1 MDWRKVAEDDLKHY
15 REQKMGLQHLNEQIN
30 EVNARIER
38 VTVQMKTEK
47 EKLVDLYVRRD
58 KLALARNAVEP
69 LIRRMDESLS
79 LLSIDERKIV
89 ERLLIDREKGAVE
102 RLCSELFLERTRV
115 YEMRNSALRKFTVA
129 MYGVES
135 L

>member
-1 MDWRKVAEDDLKHY
+1 LDWRKVAEDDLKHY
-15 REQKMGLQHLNEQIN
+15 REQRMGLQHLNEQIKEIN
-30 EVNARIER
+30 TRIER
-38 VTVQMKTEK
+38 IAAQTKNEK
-47 EKLVDLYVRRD
+47 EKTIDLYIRRD
-58 KLALARNAVEP
+58 KLILARNAVEP

-79 LLSIDERKIV
+79 LLSSDERRIV